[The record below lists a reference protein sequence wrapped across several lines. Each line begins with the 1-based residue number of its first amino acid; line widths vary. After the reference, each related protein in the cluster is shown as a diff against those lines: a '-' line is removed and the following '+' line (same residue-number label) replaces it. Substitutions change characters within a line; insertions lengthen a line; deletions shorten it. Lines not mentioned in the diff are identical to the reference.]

1 MGYLIFLG
9 LCGGCITIGAL
20 AGLWYFS
27 TGHETH
33 SRNDAVMMVSICAAF
48 VLLGAYNLA
57 LIFRYKVILGP
68 DAITTQGA
76 LRSRTLT
83 RADIAGYRI
92 LPTQYVK
99 TLVVLPRSADQKK
112 LKIALLLKE
121 DLAFHGW
128 FESLPDL
135 DAREIAESREKLVV
149 DPDLGFSSEDRLAQI
164 KRASVVAK
172 TLSGISAVAG
182 LWGYFVPRPYIP
194 LISVLAALPL
204 IALILLLRTRN
215 LYQVE
220 GRKTDARPSLAIPLI
235 APSLVL
241 ALRALLDFNLLEWKP
256 IATVTILVAVLLTF
270 AIAASDSSLRKRP
283 AMVILFSLFTVA
295 YGYGIAVQ
303 ADVLPDRNSPQLFHG
318 TVTDKHESTGKTTT
332 YHLELSPWGPQ
343 SGPNEV
349 TVQYDL
355 YRNVAAG
362 ESVCLWV
369 YPGMLHAQWY
379 QVTTCLR

>member
-1 MGYLIFLG
+1 
-9 LCGGCITIGAL
+9 
-20 AGLWYFS
+20 
-27 TGHETH
+27 
-33 SRNDAVMMVSICAAF
+33 MMVSICAAF

-57 LIFRYKVILGP
+57 LIFHYKVILGP
-68 DAITTQGA
+68 EAITTHGA
-76 LRSRTLT
+76 LRSRTLL

-92 LPTQYVK
+92 LQTRYVQ
-99 TLVVLPRSADQKK
+99 TLVILPRSANQGK
-112 LKIALLLKE
+112 LKISLLLKK

-128 FESLPDL
+128 FESIPDL

-149 DPDLGFSSEDRLAQI
+149 DPDLGFNSEDRLRQI
-164 KRASVVAK
+164 KRAGIVAK

-182 LWGYFVPRPYIP
+182 LWGYFVARPYLP
-194 LISVLAALPL
+194 MVSVLAALPL

-220 GRKTDARPSLAIPLI
+220 GRNTDARPSLALPLI

-241 ALRALLDFNLLEWKP
+241 ALRAVLDFNLLEWKP
-256 IATVTILVAVLLTF
+256 IAVVTILVALLLTF
-270 AIAASDSSLRKRP
+270 AIAASDSSLRQRP

-303 ADVLPDRNSPQLFHG
+303 ANVLPDRSTPQLFHATLTG
-318 TVTDKHESTGKTTT
+318 KRESSGKTTT
-332 YHLELSPWGPQ
+332 YYLELSPWGPQ
-343 SGPNEV
+343 SGSNDV

-362 ESVCLWV
+362 DTVCVWL
-369 YPGMLHAQWY
+369 YPGVLYAQWY
-379 QVTTCLR
+379 QVTTCPR